1 MRAVV
6 QRVRSASVTVGDM
19 VTGRIGPGFLV
30 YLGVMEGDT
39 EEDLSYILDK
49 ITHLRILN
57 DAEGRMNRSIGDTGG
72 AFLVVSQFTLCGD
85 CRKGRRPS
93 FSAAAPPDSG
103 KYYYLALIDRL
114 KEQGFTVQTG
124 VFGANMQVASV
135 NDGPVTMLLD
145 SRKLF

>member
-6 QRVRSASVTVGDM
+6 QRVSSAGVTVGDM

-49 ITHLRILN
+49 ITHMRIVN
-57 DAEGRMNRSIGDTGG
+57 DAEGKMNRDIAETGG
-72 AFLVVSQFTLCGD
+72 EFLIVSQFTLCGD

-93 FSAAAPPDSG
+93 FSAAASPDRG
-103 KYYYLALIDRL
+103 KYYYLALIDLL
-114 KEQGFTVQTG
+114 KNKGFSVQTG
-124 VFGANMQVASV
+124 VFGAHMQVSSI

>member
-6 QRVRSASVTVGDM
+6 QRVSSAGVTVGDM
-19 VTGRIGPGFLV
+19 VTGRIGPGYLV

-39 EEDLSYILDK
+39 EEDLAYILDK
-49 ITHLRILN
+49 VTHLRICN
-57 DAEGRMNRSIGDTGG
+57 DTEGKMNRSITETGG
-72 AFLVVSQFTLCGD
+72 EFLIVSQFTLCGD

-93 FSAAAPPDSG
+93 FSLAASPDSG

-114 KEQGFTVQTG
+114 REQGFSVQTG
-124 VFGANMQVASV
+124 VFGAHMEVASV

>member
-6 QRVRSASVTVGDM
+6 QRVSAADVTVGDM

-39 EEDLSYILDK
+39 GEDLRYILDK
-49 ITHLRILN
+49 ITHMRVFN
-57 DAEGRMNRSIGDTGG
+57 DTEGRMNRSIREAVG
-72 AFLVVSQFTLCGD
+72 AFLIVSQFTLCGD

-93 FSAAAPPDSG
+93 FSPAASPDTG

-114 KEQGFTVQTG
+114 KKQGFSVQAG
-124 VFGANMQVASV
+124 VFGAHMQVSSV

-145 SRKLF
+145 SRKVF

>member
-6 QRVRSASVTVGDM
+6 QRVGSAGVTVGDM

-49 ITHLRILN
+49 ITHLRIVN
-57 DAEGRMNRSIGDTGG
+57 DTEGKMNRSIRDTGG
-72 AFLVVSQFTLCGD
+72 EFLIVSQFTLCGD

-93 FSAAAPPDSG
+93 FSLAASPDSG

-114 KEQGFTVQTG
+114 RKMGFSVQTG
-124 VFGANMQVASV
+124 IFGAHMQVTSV
-135 NDGPVTMLLD
+135 NDGPVTILLD

>member
-6 QRVRSASVTVGDM
+6 QRVSSAGVTVGDM
-19 VTGRIGPGFLV
+19 VTGRIGPGFLI

-49 ITHLRILN
+49 ITHLRIVN
-57 DAEGRMNRSIGDTGG
+57 DSEGKMNRAIGETGG
-72 AFLVVSQFTLCGD
+72 EFLIVSQFTLCGD
-85 CRKGRRPS
+85 CRRGRRPS
-93 FSAAAPPDSG
+93 FSAAASPDRG
-103 KYYYLALIDRL
+103 RYYYLALIDRL
-114 KEQGFTVQTG
+114 KEQGFSVQAG
-124 VFGANMQVASV
+124 IFGAHMQVSSI

>member
-6 QRVRSASVTVGDM
+6 QRVSAASVTVGDM
-19 VTGRIGPGFLV
+19 ETGRIGQGFLV

-39 EEDLSYILDK
+39 GEDLAYILDK
-49 ITHLRILN
+49 ITHMRVFQ
-57 DAEGRMNRSIGDTGG
+57 DDDDKMNRDIGG
-72 AFLVVSQFTLCGD
+72 AAGEFLIVSQFTLCGD

-93 FSAAAPPDSG
+93 FGAASEPETG

-114 KEQGFTVQTG
+114 REQGFTVRTG
-124 VFGANMQVASV
+124 VFGAHMRVASV

-145 SRKLF
+145 SRRLF